1 MRRPCARICVW
12 QRACTCACAARR
24 SAGDGGRPQ
33 AWRGS
38 GAARPAFA
46 AHGLYEMGRAP
57 ARMHPPRLPRPGRRA
72 SPAPAAAP
80 LAAVVAAAAAV
91 ALGAHLAAAPAADAA
106 FAYEMSPS
114 LPMNKIVPAGGCA
127 ESRFVVSERDTLAIP
142 PGGTPIA
149 FELLGE
155 AAQFIELDP
164 PSLTLTADMPRQ
176 FTTLRID
183 VAADAPE
190 GSYDGAVT
198 AAKQESA
205 TQVIKLKRSFV
216 INVTAGPPPEG
227 AGCVPPGEQR
237 GPEPALPE
245 AEECGP
251 DAVLRDGECVDANP
265 TGGGGCLVATAAYG
279 TELAPQVQ
287 RLRELRESPPLA
299 SGPGRTLVSS
309 ISAAYY
315 AFSPAVA
322 DLERQSPAF
331 REAVRLL
338 AAPAIAAAGMAAPVA
353 GGWGGDAGE
362 SALHYGG
369 AASLLLL
376 AAGAYVAARAPAAPA
391 LFRAPDAAG
400 AAAAAAPPPPRRRP
414 PSGAA
419 SPPRR

>member
-1 MRRPCARICVW
+1 
-12 QRACTCACAARR
+12 
-24 SAGDGGRPQ
+24 
-33 AWRGS
+33 
-38 GAARPAFA
+38 
-46 AHGLYEMGRAP
+46 MGRAP

-164 PSLTLTADMPRQ
+164 PSLTLTADKPRQ

-183 VAADAPE
+183 VPSDAPE
-190 GSYDGAVT
+190 GSYGGAVT

-216 INVTAGPPPEG
+216 INVTAGPPLEG

-237 GPEPALPE
+237 GPEPALPK

-251 DAVLRDGECVDANP
+251 GAVLRDGECVDANP
-265 TGGGGCLVATAAYG
+265 AEGGGCLVATAAYG

-376 AAGAYVAARAPAAPA
+376 AAGAYVAARAPATPA

-400 AAAAAAPPPPRRRP
+400 AA
-414 PSGAA
+414 

>member
-1 MRRPCARICVW
+1 MATRVRLRCAP
-12 QRACTCACAARR
+12 TCGGWGKG
-24 SAGDGGRPQ
+24 AGLP
-33 AWRGS
+33 APP
-38 GAARPAFA
+38 AARPAFA

-57 ARMHPPRLPRPGRRA
+57 PRMHLLRLPRPGRRA
-72 SPAPAAAP
+72 SPALAAAP
-80 LAAVVAAAAAV
+80 LAAVAAAAAAV

-114 LPMNKIVPAGGCA
+114 LPMDKIVPAGGCA

-183 VAADAPE
+183 VPADAPE
-190 GSYDGAVT
+190 GSYGGAVT

-205 TQVIKLKRSFV
+205 TQVIKLKRSFM

-227 AGCVPPGEQR
+227 AGCVPPGERR
-237 GPEPALPE
+237 GPEPAAPATTG

-251 DAVLRDGECVDANP
+251 GAVLRDGECVDADP
-265 TGGGGCLVATAAYG
+265 PEGGGCLVATAAYG

-287 RLRELRESPPLA
+287 RLRELRDSPPLA
-299 SGPGRTLVSS
+299 SGPGLALVSG
-309 ISAAYY
+309 INAAYY
-315 AFSPAVA
+315 SFSPAVA

-353 GGWGGDAGE
+353 GGWGGDAGK
-362 SALHYGG
+362 SALQYGG

-376 AAGAYVAARAPAAPA
+376 AAGAYVAARTPAAPA
-391 LFRAPDAAG
+391 PFRAPDAAAAT
-400 AAAAAAPPPPRRRP
+400 AAAAAAPTAAAASPPRRP
-414 PSGAA
+414 PPGAA

>member
-1 MRRPCARICVW
+1 
-12 QRACTCACAARR
+12 
-24 SAGDGGRPQ
+24 
-33 AWRGS
+33 
-38 GAARPAFA
+38 
-46 AHGLYEMGRAP
+46 
-57 ARMHPPRLPRPGRRA
+57 MHPPRLPRPGRRA
-72 SPAPAAAP
+72 SPALAAAP
-80 LAAVVAAAAAV
+80 LAAVAAAAAAV

-183 VAADAPE
+183 VPADAPE

-237 GPEPALPE
+237 GPEPAAPAQPE

-251 DAVLRDGECVDANP
+251 GAVLRDGECVDANP
-265 TGGGGCLVATAAYG
+265 PEGGGCLVATAAYG

-287 RLRELRESPPLA
+287 RLRELRDSPPLA
-299 SGPGRTLVSS
+299 SGPGRALVSG
-309 ISAAYY
+309 INAAYY

-322 DLERQSPAF
+322 DLERQSPAL

-338 AAPAIAAAGMAAPVA
+338 AGPAIAAAGMAAPVA

-369 AASLLLL
+369 AASLFLL
-376 AAGAYVAARAPAAPA
+376 AAGAYVAALAPATPA
-391 LFRAPDAAG
+391 FFRAPDAA
-400 AAAAAAPPPPRRRP
+400 AAAAAASPPRRP
-414 PSGAA
+414 PPGAA